1 MKINF
6 KGKDIMK
13 KTYMTPAISVMAME
27 TAAILA
33 GSNLK
38 VTGARPSYDVT
49 ASEEDR
55 INNQFSKEHTF
66 DVWED

>member
-1 MKINF
+1 
-6 KGKDIMK
+6 MK

-33 GSNLK
+33 GSVK
-38 VTGARPSYDVT
+38 TTVTGKRPESDAKASVEDVKL
-49 ASEEDR
+49 
-55 INNQFSKEHTF
+55 NQFSKEHTF

>member
-1 MKINF
+1 
-6 KGKDIMK
+6 MK

-33 GSNLK
+33 GSFNTT
-38 VTGARPSYDVT
+38 VTGERPSYDVN

>member
-1 MKINF
+1 
-6 KGKDIMK
+6 MK

-33 GSNLK
+33 GSVK
-38 VTGARPSYDVT
+38 TTVTGERPESDAT
-49 ASEEDR
+49 ASVEDVKL
-55 INNQFSKEHTF
+55 NQFSKEHTF

>member
-1 MKINF
+1 
-6 KGKDIMK
+6 MK

-33 GSNLK
+33 GSVK
-38 VTGARPSYDVT
+38 TTVTGERPESDERATVEDVKL
-49 ASEEDR
+49 
-55 INNQFSKEHTF
+55 NQFSKEHTF

>member
-1 MKINF
+1 
-6 KGKDIMK
+6 MK

-33 GSNLK
+33 GSVK
-38 VTGARPSYDVT
+38 PTVTGARPASDETAASVEDVKL
-49 ASEEDR
+49 
-55 INNQFSKEHTF
+55 NQFSKEHTF

>member
-1 MKINF
+1 
-6 KGKDIMK
+6 MK
-13 KTYMTPAISVMAME
+13 KTYMTPAISVMAIE

-33 GSNLK
+33 DSFK
-38 VTGARPSYDVT
+38 TTVTGARPSYDVN

>member
-1 MKINF
+1 
-6 KGKDIMK
+6 MK

-33 GSNLK
+33 GSVK
-38 VTGARPSYDVT
+38 TTVTGKRPESDDEGISDPT
-49 ASEEDR
+49 L
-55 INNQFSKEHTF
+55 NQFSKEHTF